1 MRQRGRKMDRI
12 FLSHSSKNKDYVRP
26 IFEYF
31 GGDRCIF
38 DEMTFEAGMQTINEI
53 FQGIDD
59 ADIFV
64 FFISN
69 DSLESEWVKKEIFQ
83 AKEHL
88 DNNSKKIS
96 QIFPII
102 IDDSV
107 TYLNS
112 RIPDFLRS
120 GFGAYNLRHI
130 QNYKVACKKI
140 EEQLTK
146 LRMEKEID
154 FANKLNF
161 FYGRDLEKKTFKER
175 LDERGENGKIR
186 NIKCLVISG
195 IDGIGRKA
203 FARAAL
209 KDSQMMEQY
218 YFPMSMALTQ
228 NDTIDD
234 LIMKLSRDLGLGEY
248 TYDDITTLGD
258 MDSKIDILV
267 DLLNT
272 AQNYRE
278 QIFIEDDMCI
288 IKSSEITYWFEKVL
302 EKIGRKVTLV
312 IITRISLNS
321 FRYRKNENI
330 FQIALQNLEPSD
342 TFGFLRGCS
351 KICNIPF
358 EEEDIDFFTE
368 ILTGY
373 PLQIQYCV
381 ELARDNCSIQYVKDH
396 SHLVYDMPKANS
408 AKILDVIIEDELKK
422 EYNGFLAL
430 IAQLG
435 TAPVNLI
442 EYVIKRN
449 DVYRRILG
457 RIKMYTICSTVGT
470 SGEYLKLNSVI
481 RDYVL
486 RSGFKMTDDIKSILN
501 DNIEEFTKRI
511 EDPEYMNYL
520 SFSEFTYYIKEN
532 LKNNIAVPDKFLYTT
547 VYIKSVIELYN
558 AEKYTRVLEIVKE
571 MKQSGL
577 FLNSDEDARN
587 VIQFYYCS
595 ALARTKKVEFDAEVS
610 YFRDKSLYQQY
621 NFLKGFNY
629 RLQGQYQMAENSYL
643 NVLDKNPRHDK
654 ARRELVL
661 IYTNMQDYNTA
672 LDLAEQ
678 NYRDYPENLYQ
689 MQAYFD
695 CLMYKADLTDAQ
707 KMDIDNILE
716 TAESIYRTTASEIYF
731 QLKAKYL
738 AFIEHNMEQSL
749 QVLEEG
755 LTRFNHSFYIYKDYF
770 DICRRSNDRL
780 GMEKAY
786 ANLKSIAGL
795 GNANFSVA
803 LLCREA
809 YLSAFQGRS
818 KVAISLKLKGNSH
831 LTENA
836 FENIMTHVETILRKA
851 SRQ

>member
-1 MRQRGRKMDRI
+1 MDKI
-12 FLSHSSKNKDYVRP
+12 FLSHSSKNKNYVRP
-26 IFEYF
+26 IYEYF
-31 GGDRCIF
+31 GGDRCVF
-38 DEMTFEAGMQTINEI
+38 DEMTFEAGMQTIKEI
-53 FQGIDD
+53 FKGIDD

-69 DSLESEWVKKEIFQ
+69 DSLESEWVKKEIYQ
-83 AKEHL
+83 AQEHL
-88 DNNSKKIS
+88 NNDSKKLS

-102 IDDSV
+102 IDDSI
-107 TYLNS
+107 TYADT
-112 RIPDFLRS
+112 RIPDFLKT

-140 EEQLTK
+140 EEQLTR

-154 FANKLNF
+154 FDNKLNF
-161 FYGRDLEKKTFKER
+161 FYGRDLEKKTFKEK
-175 LDERGENGKIR
+175 LDERDENGKLR
-186 NIKCLVISG
+186 HIKCLVISG
-195 IDGIGRKA
+195 IDGIGRRA

-209 KDSQMMEQY
+209 KDSQMMERY
-218 YFPMSMALTQ
+218 YFPMSISLSQ
-228 NDTIDD
+228 NDSIDD
-234 LIMKLSRDLGLGEY
+234 FIMKLSSDLGLGDY
-248 TYDDITTLGD
+248 NNDDIAKLGGID
-258 MDSKIDILV
+258 DKIDILV

-272 AQNYRE
+272 AQKYRE
-278 QIFIEDDMCI
+278 QIFVEDDMCLV
-288 IKSSEITYWFEKVL
+288 KSSEIAYWFEKVL

-321 FRYRKNENI
+321 FRYRRNKNV
-330 FQIALQNLEPSD
+330 FQISLQNLEPSD
-342 TFGFLRGCS
+342 TFGFLRGYS
-351 KICNIPF
+351 KICGIPF

-381 ELARDNCSIQYVKDH
+381 ELASDNQSIQYIKDN
-396 SHLVYDMPKANS
+396 SYLVYDMPKVNS
-408 AKILDVIIEDELKK
+408 AKILDVIIEDDLKK

-430 IAQLG
+430 LAQLG
-435 TAPVNLI
+435 TVPVSLV
-442 EYVIKRN
+442 EYVIKKN
-449 DVYRRILG
+449 AVYRQILS
-457 RIKMYTICSTVGT
+457 RIKMFTICSTVGT

-486 RSGFKMTDDIKSILN
+486 RSGFSMTDDIKGILN
-501 DNIEEFTKRI
+501 DNIEEFTKRM

-520 SFSEFTYYIKEN
+520 SFSEFSYYVKEN
-532 LKNNIAVPDKFLYTT
+532 LKNNVSVPDRFLYAT
-547 VYIKSVIELYN
+547 VYVKSVVELYN
-558 AEKYTRVLEIVKE
+558 AGKYSRVLDIVKD
-571 MKQSGL
+571 MKQSRL
-577 FLNSDEDARN
+577 FLNSDEDVKN

-595 ALARTKKVEFDAEVS
+595 SLARLKKIEFDAEVS
-610 YFRDKSLYQQY
+610 YFRENESYQQY

-643 NVLDKNPRHDK
+643 NVLEKNPRHDK

-661 IYTNMQDYNTA
+661 IYTNMQDYDTA

-695 CLMYKADLTDAQ
+695 CLMYKTDLTERQ
-707 KMDIDNILE
+707 EKDINDILK
-716 TAESIYRTTASEIYF
+716 TAESIYRTAASEIYF

-738 AFIEHNMEQSL
+738 AFIDYDTKKAL

-755 LTRFNHSFYIYKDYF
+755 LVKFNHSFYIHKDYF
-770 DICRRSNDRL
+770 DICRRANDKL

-786 ANLKSIAGL
+786 NNLKSIAGS
-795 GNANFSVA
+795 GNANFSIA

-809 YLSAFQGRS
+809 YLDAFQGKS
-818 KVAISLKLKGNSH
+818 KVAIGLKLKSNSH

-836 FENIMTHVETILRKA
+836 MENIMNHVDAILKKVNNG
-851 SRQ
+851 

>member
-1 MRQRGRKMDRI
+1 MDKI

-53 FQGIDD
+53 FKGIDD
-59 ADIFV
+59 ADLFV

-69 DSLESEWVKKEIFQ
+69 DSLDSDWVKKEIYQ
-83 AKEHL
+83 ARDHL
-88 DNNSKKIS
+88 NNDSKKLS

-102 IDDSV
+102 IDNSV
-107 TYLNS
+107 TYGDA
-112 RIPDFLRS
+112 RIPDFLKT
-120 GFGAYNLRHI
+120 GLGAYNLRHI

-140 EEQLTK
+140 EDQLIK

-154 FANKLNF
+154 FGDKLNF
-161 FYGRDLEKKTFKER
+161 FYGRDIEKKTFKEK
-175 LDERGENGKIR
+175 LDERDENGKLR
-186 NIKCLVISG
+186 HIKCLIISG

-203 FARAAL
+203 YARAAL
-209 KDSQMMEQY
+209 KDSQIMERY
-218 YFPMSMALTQ
+218 YFPMSIVLSQ

-234 LIMKLSRDLGLGEY
+234 FIMKLSFDLGLGVYSYEDIASLGNM
-248 TYDDITTLGD
+248 DD
-258 MDSKIDILV
+258 KIDILA

-288 IKSSEITYWFEKVL
+288 IKSADIIYWFERAL

-312 IITRISLNS
+312 IITRISLNT
-321 FRYRKNENI
+321 FKYRKNKNI
-330 FQIALQNLEPSD
+330 FQISLQNLEPSD
-342 TFGFLRGCS
+342 TYGFLRGYS
-351 KICNIPF
+351 KICGIPF

-381 ELARDNCSIQYVKDH
+381 ELARDNHSIQYVKDN
-396 SHLVYDMPKANS
+396 SYLVYDMPKANS
-408 AKILDVIIEDELKK
+408 AKILDIIIKDEFSK

-435 TAPVNLI
+435 TVPVSLV
-442 EYVIKRN
+442 EYVIKGN
-449 DVYRRILG
+449 PIYREVLS
-457 RIKMYTICSTVGT
+457 RIKMFTICSTVGT
-470 SGEYLKLNSVI
+470 SGEYIKLNSVI

-486 RSGFKMTDDIKSILN
+486 RSGFSMTEDIKAILN
-501 DNIEEFTKRI
+501 SNMEEFTKKI

-520 SFSEFTYYIKEN
+520 SFSEFSYYIKEN
-532 LKNNIAVPDKFLYTT
+532 LKNNISVPDKFLYST
-547 VYIKSVIELYN
+547 VYVKSVIELYN
-558 AEKYTRVLEIVKE
+558 AGKYSRVLDIVKE
-571 MKQSGL
+571 MKHSGL
-577 FLNSDEDARN
+577 FSNSDDDVKN
-587 VIQFYYCS
+587 IVQFYYCS
-595 ALARTKKVEFDAEVS
+595 SLARLKKAEFDAEVS
-610 YFRDKSLYQQY
+610 FFRDAESSYQQY

-629 RLQGQYQMAENSYL
+629 RLQGQYQMAESSYL
-643 NVLDKNPRHDK
+643 NVLGKNPRHDK

-661 IYTNMQDYNTA
+661 IYTNMQDYDAA

-678 NYRDYPENLYQ
+678 NYRDYPENMYQ

-695 CLMYKADLTDAQ
+695 CLMYRTDLTERQ
-707 KMDIDNILE
+707 NEDIKEILK
-716 TAESIYRTTASEIYF
+716 TAESIYRTTVSEIYF
-731 QLKAKYL
+731 QLKAKYT
-738 AFIEHNMEQSL
+738 AFIEHNTEKAL

-755 LTRFNHSFYIYKDYF
+755 LTKFNHSFYIHKDYF
-770 DICRRSNDRL
+770 DICRRANNRL

-786 ANLKSIAGL
+786 NSLKNIAGT
-795 GNANFSVA
+795 GNANFSIA

-809 YLSAFQGRS
+809 YLSAFQGKS
-818 KVAISLKLKGNSH
+818 KVAIRLKLKTNSY
-831 LTENA
+831 LTDNA
-836 FENIMTHVETILRKA
+836 IENIMSQVDKILKKGYK
-851 SRQ
+851 

>member
-1 MRQRGRKMDRI
+1 MDKI

-38 DEMTFEAGMQTINEI
+38 DEMTFETGMQTLKEI
-53 FQGIDD
+53 FKGIDD

-69 DSLESEWVKKEIFQ
+69 DSLESPWVKKEIFQ
-83 AKEHL
+83 AQEHL
-88 DNNSKKIS
+88 NNDSKKLS

-102 IDDSV
+102 IDDSI
-107 TYLNS
+107 TYS
-112 RIPDFLRS
+112 DARIPDFLKT

-130 QNYKVACKKI
+130 QNYKIACKKI
-140 EEQLTK
+140 EDQLTK
-146 LRMEKEID
+146 LRMEKELSFD
-154 FANKLNF
+154 TKLNF
-161 FYGRDLEKKTFKER
+161 FYGRDIEKKTFKEK
-175 LDERGENGKIR
+175 LDERDENGKLR
-186 NIKCLVISG
+186 HIKCLVISG

-209 KDSQMMEQY
+209 KDSQMMERY
-218 YFPMSMALTQ
+218 YFPMSIELLQ

-234 LIMKLSRDLGLGEY
+234 FIMKLSRDLGLGDY
-248 TYDDITTLGD
+248 TYEDITTLGD
-258 MDSKIDILV
+258 MDSKIEILA

-272 AQNYRE
+272 AQKYHE
-278 QIFIEDDMCI
+278 QIFIDDDMCI
-288 IKSSEITYWFEKVL
+288 IKSSDIAYWFEKVL
-302 EKIGRKVTLV
+302 DKIGRKITLTV
-312 IITRISLNS
+312 ITRISLNA
-321 FRYRKNENI
+321 FRYRKNKNI
-330 FQIALQNLEPSD
+330 FQISLQNLEPSD
-342 TFGFLRGCS
+342 TFGFLRGYS
-351 KICNIPF
+351 KICGIPF
-358 EEEDIDFFTE
+358 EEEDIDFFTD

-381 ELARDNCSIQYVKDH
+381 ELARDNKSIQYVKDN
-396 SHLVYDMPKANS
+396 SYLVYDMPKANS
-408 AKILDVIIEDELKK
+408 AKILDIIIESGLEK

-435 TAPVNLI
+435 TVPNNLI
-442 EYVIKRN
+442 EYIIKKN
-449 DVYRRILG
+449 PIYRQILS
-457 RIKMYTICSTVGT
+457 RIKMFTICSAVGT

-486 RSGFKMTDDIKSILN
+486 RIGFSMTDDIKEILN
-501 DNIEEFTKRI
+501 DNITEFANRI

-520 SFSEFTYYIKEN
+520 SFSEFAYYIKEN
-532 LKNNIAVPDKFLYTT
+532 LKNNVSVPDKFLYST
-547 VYIKSVIELYN
+547 VYVKSVIDLYN
-558 AEKYTRVLEIVKE
+558 ARKYLRVSDLVKD

-577 FLNSDEDARN
+577 FINSDEDVRN

-595 ALARTKKVEFDAEVS
+595 SLARLKKIEFDAEVS
-610 YFRDKSLYQQY
+610 YFREDKKNYQQY

-629 RLQGQYQMAENSYL
+629 RLQGQYQMAESSYL
-643 NVLDKNPRHDK
+643 NVLSKNPKHDK

-661 IYTNMQDYNTA
+661 IYTNMQDYDTA

-678 NYRDYPENLYQ
+678 NYRDNPENLYQ

-695 CLMYKADLTDAQ
+695 CLMYRSNLSENQ
-707 KMDIDNILE
+707 KMDIKDILE

-731 QLKAKYL
+731 QLKAKHL
-738 AFIEHNMEQSL
+738 AFILHDTKRAL

-755 LTRFNHSFYIYKDYF
+755 LVKFKHSFYIYKDYF
-770 DICRRSNDRL
+770 DICRRANDRL

-786 ANLKSIAGL
+786 GNLKNIAGSE
-795 GNANFSVA
+795 NANFNIA

-809 YLSAFQGRS
+809 YLSAFQGKS
-818 KVAISLKLKGNSH
+818 KVSIELKLKTNSH
-831 LTENA
+831 LTESA
-836 FENIMTHVETILRKA
+836 VENIMNHVDTILNR
-851 SRQ
+851 R

>member
-1 MRQRGRKMDRI
+1 MDKI

-53 FQGIDD
+53 FKGIDD

-69 DSLESEWVKKEIFQ
+69 DSLDSDWVKKEIYQ
-83 AKEHL
+83 ARDHL
-88 DNNSKKIS
+88 NNDSRKLS

-102 IDDSV
+102 IDDSI
-107 TYLNS
+107 TYGDA
-112 RIPDFLRS
+112 RIPDFLKT
-120 GFGAYNLRHI
+120 GLGAYNLRHI
-130 QNYKVACKKI
+130 QNYKIACKKI
-140 EEQLTK
+140 EDQLIK

-154 FANKLNF
+154 FGDKLNF
-161 FYGRDLEKKTFKER
+161 FYGRDIEKKTFKEK
-175 LDERGENGKIR
+175 LDERDENGKLR
-186 NIKCLVISG
+186 HIKCLIISG

-203 FARAAL
+203 YARAAL
-209 KDSQMMEQY
+209 KDSQIIERY
-218 YFPMSMALTQ
+218 YFPMSIVLSQ

-234 LIMKLSRDLGLGEY
+234 FIMKLSFDLGLGSY
-248 TYDDITTLGD
+248 SYDDITSLGN
-258 MDSKIDILV
+258 MDDKIDILA

-288 IKSSEITYWFEKVL
+288 IKSVDVIYWFEKVL
-302 EKIGRKVTLV
+302 EKIGRKVTIV

-321 FRYRKNENI
+321 FKYRKNKNI
-330 FQIALQNLEPSD
+330 FQISLQNLEPSD
-342 TFGFLRGCS
+342 TYGFLRGYS
-351 KICNIPF
+351 KICGIPF

-381 ELARDNCSIQYVKDH
+381 ELARDNHSIQYVKDN
-396 SHLVYDMPKANS
+396 SYLVYDMPKANS
-408 AKILDVIIEDELKK
+408 AKILDIIIKNEYSK

-435 TAPVNLI
+435 TVPVGLV
-442 EYVIKRN
+442 EYIIKEN
-449 DVYRRILG
+449 PIYREVLS
-457 RIKMYTICSTVGT
+457 RIKMFTICSTVGT
-470 SGEYLKLNSVI
+470 SGEYIKLNSVI

-486 RSGFKMTDDIKSILN
+486 RSGFSMTEDIKAILN
-501 DNIEEFTKRI
+501 SNMEEFTKKI

-520 SFSEFTYYIKEN
+520 SFSEFSYYIKEN
-532 LKNNIAVPDKFLYTT
+532 LKNNISVPDKFLYST
-547 VYIKSVIELYN
+547 VYVKSVIELYN
-558 AEKYTRVLEIVKE
+558 AGKYSRVLDIVKE
-571 MKQSGL
+571 MKHSGL
-577 FLNSDEDARN
+577 FSNSDDDVKN
-587 VIQFYYCS
+587 VVQFYYCS
-595 ALARTKKVEFDAEVS
+595 SLARLKKVEFDAEVS
-610 YFRDKSLYQQY
+610 FFRDVESSYQQY

-629 RLQGQYQMAENSYL
+629 RLQGQYSMAESSYL
-643 NVLDKNPRHDK
+643 NVLGKNPRHDK

-661 IYTNMQDYNTA
+661 IYTNMQDYDAA

-678 NYRDYPENLYQ
+678 NYRDYPENMYQ

-695 CLMYKADLTDAQ
+695 CLMYRTNLTECQ
-707 KMDIDNILE
+707 NEDIKEILK
-716 TAESIYRTTASEIYF
+716 TAESIYRTTVSEIYF
-731 QLKAKYL
+731 QLKAKYT
-738 AFIEHNMEQSL
+738 AFIEHNTEKAL

-755 LTRFNHSFYIYKDYF
+755 LTKFNHSFYIHKDYF
-770 DICRRSNDRL
+770 DICRRANDRL

-786 ANLKSIAGL
+786 NNLKNIAGT
-795 GNANFSVA
+795 GNANFSIA

-809 YLSAFQGRS
+809 YLSAFQGKS
-818 KVAISLKLKGNSH
+818 KVAIRLKLRTNSY
-831 LTENA
+831 LTDNA
-836 FENIMTHVETILRKA
+836 IENIMSQVDKILKKVYK
-851 SRQ
+851 